1 MLEDAFEALKTFD
14 WGSDPQV
21 LKPIDD
27 AIAASYGDAAARRE
41 LETKLLDLLQGG
53 TSRAAKDFICRKL
66 TIIGTAASV
75 PVLAGFLADAE
86 NSHMARYALERIE
99 LPEAAQAMREALPNL
114 SANLKIGVIG
124 SLGVR
129 RDTAAVPVLAKLL
142 TDSDANVARAAA
154 FALGDIRTPEAA
166 KALTSVAVSEGAR
179 SAVADAVLAC
189 AEALLAK
196 GEKAQ
201 AIILYRKLTGEDQP
215 KQVRLAA
222 TRGMLAAAG
231 KSE

>member
-14 WGSDPQV
+14 WGSDPKV

-27 AIAASYGDAAARRE
+27 TIAASHGDAAARRE
-41 LETKLLDLLQGG
+41 LETKLLDSLQSGV
-53 TSRAAKDFICRKL
+53 SRAAKDFICRKL

-75 PVLAGFLADAE
+75 PILAGLLADAE

-99 LPEAAQAMREALPNL
+99 SPEAAQALREALPNL
-114 SANLKIGVIG
+114 SGQLRIGVIG

-129 RDTAAVPVLAKLL
+129 QDTAAVPALAKLL
-142 TDSDANVARAAA
+142 TDSDTDTARAAA
-154 FALGDIRTPEAA
+154 FALGDIRTAEAA
-166 KALTSVAVSEGAR
+166 QTLTSVAVSEGAR

-201 AIILYRKLTGEDQP
+201 AIVLYRKLTGEDQP

>member
-14 WGSDPQV
+14 WGSDPKV

-27 AIAASYGDAAARRE
+27 AIAASHGDAAARGE

-53 TSRAAKDFICRKL
+53 VSRAAKDFICRKL
-66 TIIGTAASV
+66 TIIGTVASI
-75 PVLAGFLADAE
+75 PVLAGFLGDAE
-86 NSHMARYALERIE
+86 NSHMARYALERIQA
-99 LPEAAQAMREALPNL
+99 PEAAQAMREALPNL
-114 SANLKIGVIG
+114 SGKLKIGVIG

-129 RDTAAVPVLAKLL
+129 QDTASVPVLAAMLG
-142 TDSDANVARAAA
+142 DSDADVARAAA

-166 KALTSVAVSEGAR
+166 KALTSATVAEGAR

-189 AEALLAK
+189 AEALLTK
-196 GEKAQ
+196 GEKVQ
-201 AIILYRKLTGEDQP
+201 AIALYRKLTGEDQP

-231 KSE
+231 KSQ

>member
-14 WGSDPQV
+14 WGSDPKV

-27 AIAASYGDAAARRE
+27 AIAASHGDAAARGE

-53 TSRAAKDFICRKL
+53 VSRAAKDFICRKL
-66 TIIGTAASV
+66 TIIGTVASI
-75 PVLAGFLADAE
+75 PVLAAFLGDAE
-86 NSHMARYALERIE
+86 NSHMARYALERIQA
-99 LPEAAQAMREALPNL
+99 PEAAQAMREALPNL
-114 SANLKIGVIG
+114 SGKLKIGVIG

-129 RDTAAVPVLAKLL
+129 QDTASVPVLAALL
-142 TDSDANVARAAA
+142 SDSDADVARAAA

-166 KALTSVAVSEGAR
+166 KALTSATVAESAR

-196 GEKAQ
+196 GEKVQ
-201 AIILYRKLTGEDQP
+201 AIALYRKLTGEDQP

-231 KSE
+231 KSQ